1 MINIFLEGNRMN
13 FSLDIIERT
22 ERTNWTLSHR
32 DTLSYELLKVEKS
45 SLLEKI
51 ITENTLLISAQFWS
65 KNIEVTV
72 TKLLK
77 NFQFHFRLFPLSLFL
92 SGF

>member
-1 MINIFLEGNRMN
+1 MN

-22 ERTNWTLSHR
+22 E
-32 DTLSYELLKVEKS
+32 
-45 SLLEKI
+45 

-65 KNIEVTV
+65 KHIEVTV

-77 NFQFHFRLFPLSLFL
+77 KFSVSF
-92 SGF
+92 